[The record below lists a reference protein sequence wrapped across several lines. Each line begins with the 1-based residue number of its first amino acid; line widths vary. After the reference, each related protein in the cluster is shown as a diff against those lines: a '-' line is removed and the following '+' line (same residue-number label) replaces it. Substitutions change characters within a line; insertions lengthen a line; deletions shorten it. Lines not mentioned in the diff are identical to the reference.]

1 MQSILVWRISN
12 ERRAKQIER
21 LNSDLIVLGAL
32 IRLGNAYDGACR
44 NLLEAEFEKQNEAK
58 SDIY

>member
-1 MQSILVWRISN
+1 VRRISN
-12 ERRAKQIER
+12 EKRAKQIER
-21 LNSDLIVLGAL
+21 LHSDLIVLGAS

-44 NLLEAEFEKQNEAK
+44 NLLEAEFEKQNEAQ